1 MEARSSLLEQIWVQ
15 QFDDPQLRV
24 IHDRVLNV
32 ESRNATL
39 YPKGILIIEGHI
51 CVPRVKDLVK
61 LIIKK
66 AH

>member
-1 MEARSSLLEQIWVQ
+1 M
-15 QFDDPQLRV
+15 

-32 ESRNATL
+32 ESRKVTL
-39 YPKGILIIEGHI
+39 YPKGILRIEGHI
-51 CVPRVKDLVK
+51 CVARVEDLVK